1 LTAKSIAN
9 AVYHCLYL
17 KGCFSFDDFFSEI
30 LLLLTMAVHH
40 PAFSYEQRDI
50 LAKQKEEV
58 ELTIDGINSSLRQTN
73 FQTPNAHHFQP
84 FQQQSIHHQQ
94 QQQQQQGMAT
104 HTGHAVH
111 THHQMPAQPA
121 FETSQQYSAHTHP
134 YMPGMAVTNLSYS
147 SAQTS
152 AVLPNMSNLRISS
165 MTSPVSTP
173 SPTNSPSA
181 SSKPTGTPVSAI
193 SPIPIP
199 TEFAPHVI
207 SLNES
212 TNTAPY
218 VLTTLP
224 QLQTNAMETPVSV
237 KQIISCYNCGNI
249 GHRGDE
255 CTVQTQD
262 EANR

>member
-1 LTAKSIAN
+1 
-9 AVYHCLYL
+9 
-17 KGCFSFDDFFSEI
+17 
-30 LLLLTMAVHH
+30 
-40 PAFSYEQRDI
+40 
-50 LAKQKEEV
+50 
-58 ELTIDGINSSLRQTN
+58 
-73 FQTPNAHHFQP
+73 
-84 FQQQSIHHQQ
+84 
-94 QQQQQQGMAT
+94 
-104 HTGHAVH
+104 
-111 THHQMPAQPA
+111 
-121 FETSQQYSAHTHP
+121 
-134 YMPGMAVTNLSYS
+134 
-147 SAQTS
+147 
-152 AVLPNMSNLRISS
+152 

-181 SSKPTGTPVSAI
+181 SSKPTATSVSAI

-224 QLQTNAMETPVSV
+224 QLQTNAMETAVSV
-237 KQIISCYNCGNI
+237 KSIISCYNCGNI